1 MIVILSAVLMALWGA
16 TIALGI
22 MLIARR
28 RWLLG
33 ALLVIEG
40 ALAIAAQIAL
50 STIPVGIGDPL
61 LRVTRNELLIA
72 AGAGAVAFIVALVVL
87 MRKRDAAANVFN
99 KKGAAVA
106 LPVLIPLIAA
116 GALFGTSQISIPE
129 RERER
134 DPNKRAIELPA
145 GFSANIYAQDIP
157 DNPTAMTF
165 APGNKLFI
173 ADISGAI
180 WQGEEITGEH
190 KLGALTKF
198 ADGFNLLTGVVWRDG
213 ELYVSSAG
221 KVEALRDTN
230 DDGVADARRTLV
242 DGLPALIFMPHSNNS
257 LTFGPDGRLYFGV
270 GATSDGGKETRQYAA
285 SILSVSPDGGD
296 VKVVASGFGNPFEV
310 AFNKAGDLFS
320 GDNQGLASPDGA
332 PPPDE
337 FNYIVPDG
345 DYNNLD
351 LNNAN
356 AREPIVQFPPHATP
370 VGLTFYT
377 GNTYPP
383 EYLDNAFIALW
394 TRGEVARI
402 VLTKTPQGEYRASPE
417 VWAKGFL
424 YPIDV
429 VNGPDGNLYIADF
442 GTRVIYRITYDAAQ

>member
-1 MIVILSAVLMALWGA
+1 MILILSAVLMALWGA

-22 MLIARR
+22 ALIARR
-28 RWLLG
+28 RFVLG
-33 ALLVIEG
+33 GLLVAEG
-40 ALAIAAQIAL
+40 ALAVAAQIAL

-72 AGAGAVAFIVALVVL
+72 AGAGAVAFVIALVVL
-87 MRKRDAAANVFN
+87 LRKRDAAANAL
-99 KKGAAVA
+99 KPKAAA
-106 LPVLIPLIAA
+106 IAMPLLVPLVAA
-116 GALFGTSQISIPE
+116 GALFATSQLSIPE

-134 DPNKRAIELPA
+134 DPGKRAIELPA

-157 DNPTAMTF
+157 DNPTTMTF
-165 APGNKLFI
+165 APGGKLFI

-180 WQGEEITGEH
+180 WQGEEVSGTH
-190 KLGALTKF
+190 TLGALTKF
-198 ADGFNLLTGVVWRDG
+198 ADGFNLLTGLAWRDG

-230 DDGVADARRTLV
+230 GDGVADARRTLV

-270 GATSDGGKETRQYAA
+270 GATQDGGKETRQYAA

-337 FNYIVPDG
+337 FNYIVPG
-345 DYNNLD
+345 SDYNDLD
-351 LNNAN
+351 LSNAA
-356 AREPIVQFPPHATP
+356 AREPIVQFPAHATP

-402 VLTKTPQGEYRASPE
+402 ALTKTPQGDYRAAPA

-429 VNGPDGNLYIADF
+429 VNGPDGNLYVADF
-442 GTRVIYRITYDAAQ
+442 GTRVIYRITYAAQ

>member
-1 MIVILSAVLMALWGA
+1 MIFVLSAVLMALWGA
-16 TIALGI
+16 LIALGI
-22 MLIARR
+22 AMIASRR
-28 RWLLG
+28 RVLG
-33 ALLVIEG
+33 ALLILEG
-40 ALAIAAQIAL
+40 VLAIAVQYAL

-61 LRVTRNELLIA
+61 LRISRNEWLIA
-72 AGAGAVAFIVALVVL
+72 AGIGAVAFIVTLVL
-87 MRKRDAAANVFN
+87 LLRRRNASATLFKQ
-99 KKGAAVA
+99 KGAAIA
-106 LPVLIPLIAA
+106 LPMIVPVIAA
-116 GALFGTSQISIPE
+116 GALWGVSQLSIPE

-134 DPNKRAIELPA
+134 DASKRSIQLPA
-145 GFSANIYAQDIP
+145 GFSASIYAQDIP
-157 DNPTAMTF
+157 DNPTTMTF
-165 APGNKLFI
+165 APDGTVYI
-173 ADISGAI
+173 ADINGTI
-180 WQGEEITGEH
+180 WHGEEIAGEH
-190 KLGALTKF
+190 RLGLLKKF
-198 ADGFNLLTGVVWRDG
+198 ADGFNLLTGLAWRDD

-221 KVEALRDTN
+221 KVEALRDT
-230 DDGVADARRTLV
+230 DGNGEADARRTLI
-242 DGLPALIFMPHSNNS
+242 DNLPALILMPHSNNS

-270 GATSDGGKETRQYAA
+270 GGTADGGKETRQYAA

-296 VKVVASGFGNPFEV
+296 VNVVATGFGNPFEM

-337 FNYIVPDG
+337 FNYIVPGGEYD
-345 DYNNLD
+345 DLD

-370 VGLTFYT
+370 TGLTFYT

-383 EYLDNAFIALW
+383 EYLDNAFAALW

-402 VLTKTPQGEYRASPE
+402 VLNKTPQGNYIASPA
-417 VWAKGFL
+417 VWASGFL

-429 VNGPDGNLYIADF
+429 VNGPDGNLYVADF

>member
-1 MIVILSAVLMALWGA
+1 MILVLSAVLMALWGA

-22 MLIARR
+22 TLIMQRR
-28 RWLLG
+28 FVLG
-33 ALLVIEG
+33 ALLVVEG
-40 ALAIAAQIAL
+40 ALAAAAQIAL
-50 STIPVGIGDPL
+50 STIPFGIGDPL

-72 AGAGAVAFIVALVVL
+72 AGVGALAFVITLL
-87 MRKRDAAANVFN
+87 TLLRKRGVAANAF
-99 KKGAAVA
+99 KQKGTAIA
-106 LPVLIPLIAA
+106 LLVLAPLIAA
-116 GALFGTSQISIPE
+116 GALWGTSQLSIPE

-134 DPNKRAIELPA
+134 DAGKRAIELPA
-145 GFSANIYAQDIP
+145 GFTANIYAQDIP
-157 DNPTAMTF
+157 DNPTTMTF
-165 APGNKLFI
+165 APGNRLFI

-180 WQGEEITGEH
+180 WQGEEIAGEH
-190 KLGALTKF
+190 KLGVLTKF
-198 ADGFNLLTGVVWRDG
+198 ADGFNLLTGLAWRDG
-213 ELYVSSAG
+213 ELFVSSAG

-230 DDGVADARRTLV
+230 GDGVADARRTLV

-257 LTFGPDGRLYFGV
+257 LTFGSDGRLYFGV

-296 VKVVASGFGNPFEV
+296 VKVVATGFGNPFEV
-310 AFNKAGDLFS
+310 AFNQAGDLFS

-332 PPPDE
+332 PPSDE
-337 FNYIVPDG
+337 FNAIVPG
-345 DYNNLD
+345 SDYNDLD
-351 LNNAN
+351 LSNTA

-370 VGLTFYT
+370 VGLAFYT
-377 GNTYPP
+377 GNAYPP

-402 VLTKTPQGEYRASPE
+402 ILTKTPQGDYRAAPA

-429 VNGPDGNLYIADF
+429 VNGLDGNLYIADF